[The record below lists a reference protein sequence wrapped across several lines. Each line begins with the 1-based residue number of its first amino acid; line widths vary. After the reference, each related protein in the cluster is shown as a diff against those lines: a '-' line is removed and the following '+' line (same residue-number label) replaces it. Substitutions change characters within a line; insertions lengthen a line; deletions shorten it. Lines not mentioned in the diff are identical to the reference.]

1 MKRNLIVASLG
12 ALAMGALF
20 SASAGA
26 QTCASPLAWQP
37 DASGQPV
44 VSGTTCGGDTTAG
57 GYCGGNFD
65 APGPAYV
72 IASTFASPHTATT
85 ITLAGGGAGFDPVV
99 YFSAASAGCGTNAAC
114 GATTDTGTPINAAD
128 GTGDVQNGDWL
139 IVVTAAS
146 IDGANACGNFTL
158 TANGT
163 FPVTL
168 QDFTV
173 S

>member
-1 MKRNLIVASLG
+1 M
-12 ALAMGALF
+12 
-20 SASAGA
+20 
-26 QTCASPLAWQP
+26 
-37 DASGQPV
+37 
-44 VSGTTCGGDTTAG
+44 
-57 GYCGGNFD
+57 
-65 APGPAYV
+65 
-72 IASTFASPHTATT
+72 
-85 ITLAGGGAGFDPVV
+85 V